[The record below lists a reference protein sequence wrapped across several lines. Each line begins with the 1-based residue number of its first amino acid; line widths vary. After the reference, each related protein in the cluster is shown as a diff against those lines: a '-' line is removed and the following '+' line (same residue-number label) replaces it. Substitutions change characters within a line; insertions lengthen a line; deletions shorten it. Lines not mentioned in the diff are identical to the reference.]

1 MQPLK
6 GTIIIP
12 LITLSLITVSIIISF
27 LSTNV
32 INNTHLL
39 GFLLLLISNLL
50 FFKNKKW
57 YVLTFL
63 SSSVLGLINLIDV
76 FYINIKITV
85 FGLSFNLFFLIL
97 LIAFLYTNKT
107 LINQLFPEKSN

>member
-1 MQPLK
+1 MEPLK
-6 GTIIIP
+6 GNIIVPSIA
-12 LITLSLITVSIIISF
+12 LTLITVSIIISF
-27 LSTNV
+27 FTTNV
-32 INNTHLL
+32 INNKHLL

-85 FGLSFNLFFLIL
+85 FGLSFNLLFLIL

-107 LINQLFPEKSN
+107 LINQVFPEKK